1 MLSGYLKYLAIIIV
15 ICCYACNR
23 SSGENEQYL
32 GSWVAFWETDPAGY
46 PGLSGQL
53 DFTMNGRFVIEED
66 SITIEGYGYQ
76 GCIFTEDTIHHKLIW
91 RISNDSLKLFNDP
104 DTPGL
109 AYKIIQSEEDKIK
122 LQIEDIYVTLS
133 K

>member
-1 MLSGYLKYLAIIIV
+1 MRKDFHKYLIV
-15 ICCYACNR
+15 VFALASQACGTSTN
-23 SSGENEQYL
+23 ENQQYL

-76 GCIFTEDTIHHKLIW
+76 GSIFTEDTIHHKLIW